1 MLRKTIKNLNALIDK
16 AKVVKDNNGALF
28 LNFIELMERIAK
40 KLNKI
45 QQQLVLKQ
53 ADGDCRPAFIKN
65 MPTETEL
72 GHHIHLQCGHNGFMN
87 KVERNKLEQH
97 LSAAGFI

>member
-45 QQQLVLKQ
+45 Q
-53 ADGDCRPAFIKN
+53 
-65 MPTETEL
+65 
-72 GHHIHLQCGHNGFMN
+72 
-87 KVERNKLEQH
+87 
-97 LSAAGFI
+97 